1 MAMSR
6 LPLNSLRAFEAVVR
20 CGSFA
25 AGAESLRVTQ
35 SAVSHQIR
43 QLEDWLGAPLFDRS
57 AGRPQLLPHG
67 TELARNLAQS
77 FGDMEIACDRA
88 RLEKGAGPLVIAA
101 IPSVAVCW
109 LIPRLADFRAAH
121 PGIALRL
128 VYALHGQDI
137 DFDDVHL
144 AFTYA
149 RGPFFPAK
157 AQAALF
163 LPGAAVPVCSPTLAA
178 RLDGG
183 LLTADRIATLGLLHD
198 TDKSGWQDWFGHVGS
213 AAQMDADAPVF
224 QDFNLLRAAAL
235 SGQGVALCPLAMI
248 GDDLA
253 AGRLVQLS
261 AIAVQDDSAYYL
273 LTGPNAALQPGETAR
288 IFEDWA
294 FAAR

>member
-1 MAMSR
+1 MSR
-6 LPLNSLRAFEAVVR
+6 LPLTALRAFEAVVR

-43 QLEDWLGAPLFDRS
+43 QIEDWLGAPLFDRS

-67 TELARNLAQS
+67 AELAQS
-77 FGDMEIACDRA
+77 LKRSFEDMETACSRA
-88 RLEKGAGPLVIAA
+88 RRERGTGTLVIAA

-109 LIPRLADFRAAH
+109 LIPRLAGFRAAH

-149 RGPFFPAK
+149 RGPLATTV
-157 AQAALF
+157 AQASPF
-163 LPGAAVPVCSPTLAA
+163 LPGAAVPVCSTTLAT
-178 RLDGG
+178 RLGSG
-183 LLTADRIATLGLLHD
+183 PPTADRIATLGLLHD
-198 TDKSGWQDWFGHVGS
+198 TDKSGWRDWFDHAGFD
-213 AAQMDADAPVF
+213 AQMDADAPVF

-253 AGRLVQLS
+253 AGRLLQLS
-261 AIAVQDDSAYYL
+261 ELSVQHDSAYYI
-273 LTGPNAALQPGETAR
+273 LTGNGTASHPDKAVQVFR
-288 IFEDWA
+288 DWA